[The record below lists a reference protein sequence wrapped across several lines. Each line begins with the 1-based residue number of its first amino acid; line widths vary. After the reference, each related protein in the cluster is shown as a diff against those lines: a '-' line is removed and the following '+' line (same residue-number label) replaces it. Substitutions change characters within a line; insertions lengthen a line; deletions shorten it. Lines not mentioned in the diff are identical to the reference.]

1 MKFVKGE
8 TIRVSDLRN
17 NHIVPSGMKMYSGQ
31 VGQVL
36 EIYDSPDN
44 LNVYYTIT
52 VDDGR
57 SVWPE
62 TMLIKEEDAENC
74 DFDNILKLIAQCEGN
89 LDAIKRV
96 LWRKKRSNA

>member
-8 TIRVSDLRN
+8 TIRVADLRN

-31 VGQVL
+31 IGRIVEV
-36 EIYDSPDN
+36 YDSPDN

-52 VDDGR
+52 VDEGR

-62 TMLIKEEDAENC
+62 SMLTKADGADD
-74 DFDNILKLIAQCEGN
+74 DFDAIFKQIAECEGN
-89 LDAIKRV
+89 LDAMKRL
-96 LWRKKRSNA
+96 LWKRKHCNE